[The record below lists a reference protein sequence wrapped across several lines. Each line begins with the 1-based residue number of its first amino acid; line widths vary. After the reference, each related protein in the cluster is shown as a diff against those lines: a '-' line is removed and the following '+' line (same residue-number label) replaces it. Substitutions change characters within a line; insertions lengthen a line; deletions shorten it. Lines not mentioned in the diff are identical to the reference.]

1 MAGSKFRRE
10 LVAGCAAVSN
20 RVEPDINHIKGG
32 GMEFLKAVWATI
44 GVILASAL
52 TQTLL
57 GGLISAWA
65 ASRAVDRQMV
75 ADRGVREGEAKE
87 QLMSLASAIR
97 LELETI
103 KNTHQ
108 DGVGA
113 ELEECR
119 KSGAYFDSYYPI
131 YSDYFTLFTGSAGAI
146 GRAPAHVAQSVVQAY
161 IHLKALVDTFRF
173 NNAMLDRVEDFVL
186 RGVPETDERLVDLV
200 EQLIAYTPKIIESH
214 DRAMISVNTALE
226 ALNGV

>member
-1 MAGSKFRRE
+1 
-10 LVAGCAAVSN
+10 
-20 RVEPDINHIKGG
+20 
-32 GMEFLKAVWATI
+32 MEFLKAVWAI
-44 GVILASAL
+44 VGIILASAL

-65 ASRAVDRQMV
+65 ASRTVDRQMS
-75 ADRGVREGEAKE
+75 ADREIREDEAKD
-87 QLMSLASAIR
+87 QLKSLASAIK

-103 KNTHQ
+103 RGIHQ

-119 KSGAYFDSYYPI
+119 ESGAYFDSYYPI
-131 YSDYFTLFTGSAGAI
+131 YSDYFTLFTGNAGAI
-146 GRAPAHVAQSVVQAY
+146 GRAPAHVAQAVVQAY

-173 NNAMLDRVEDFVL
+173 NNAMLDRVEDFLL

-200 EQLIAYTPKIIESH
+200 EQLGSYTPKIIESH
-214 DRAMISVNTALE
+214 DRAMSSVNKALD
-226 ALNGV
+226 ALDGV